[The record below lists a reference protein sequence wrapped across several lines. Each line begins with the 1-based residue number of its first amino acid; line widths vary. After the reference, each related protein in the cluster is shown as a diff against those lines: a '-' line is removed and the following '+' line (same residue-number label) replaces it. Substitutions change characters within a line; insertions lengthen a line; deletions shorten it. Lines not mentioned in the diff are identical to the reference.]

1 MADPIS
7 VTSLVLDVGHILAR
21 LIKYAKTVQIANVEI
36 RRLSEELFA
45 LKGILEHVVAHT
57 PGHLATD
64 EDMRM
69 KQESEFDYELMTK
82 VLHATNEFLQSIIIE
97 LNIPKTGLQRVTQKL
112 KWPFTQERVKDQLAH
127 LERIKSWLVLVLV
140 SDQSLAYRS
149 FQEDISDLIS
159 TLKRDLQIREQERH
173 QTADREL
180 FQWIAPVNPAS
191 SHLRAL
197 DQHQPGTS
205 GWFVDGIL
213 KKFLGNTDGKQ
224 ILFIS
229 GKSGSGKTTLLAQA
243 INSLSSVAS
252 QDSLCVAYFYCTIG
266 NLASQDIRHILG
278 SLVAQLSG
286 RVTSVLEDIRQHYAQ
301 LPEGQAH
308 RPPIQTATL
317 ESGIVKGTSGG
328 RKVIIMLDAIN
339 ESHDMTL
346 LEKSLLRISKS
357 SSNVQVIVTTTET
370 IRSAGDP
377 IVSILNIRSGIQED
391 IRSFIGYRLR
401 SDEIL
406 KRLAPS
412 FQSEIES
419 TILQKADG
427 SFRWVQLSL
436 DDLSAKRSKNAM
448 RQALETLPGTLRET
462 YVSKLEEI
470 AREDWEIARN
480 ALFWLSFAKE
490 PLRLSAL
497 NEIVVLDE
505 TKMALD
511 EDAMIVSPQ
520 ILLRICQGLISQDR
534 NGFVS
539 LEHPSV
545 KEFLTSD
552 WIKSSRVQYFS
563 LDSRMADLKAMH
575 ICLTYL
581 CLNNFKGGCLTY
593 LEKPSRLF
601 KDHPFMLYAANLW
614 PYHGVSCNFGNDHQY
629 MIQKLFSTRSLPGGG
644 NYGVWVQALLRSR
657 DAASQI
663 DPAAIQRTHPLYYA
677 ASFGMVPVVKA
688 IIENDLDLDID
699 APGGRV
705 GATPL
710 WIASVRFNFEVVEI
724 LLQEGADPEISD
736 PGTWLNVLELAEL
749 QSHQGLQAILAR
761 AGNKKRQRRGNY
773 GKA

>member
-7 VTSLVLDVGHILAR
+7 VTSLVLDVGHILAS
-21 LIKYAKTVQIANVEI
+21 LIKYAKTVQVASVEI

-45 LKGILEHVVAHT
+45 LKGILEHVAAHM

-64 EDMRM
+64 EDVGT
-69 KQESEFDYELMTK
+69 KKESEFDYGIMTK
-82 VLHATNEFLQSIIIE
+82 VLHATNEFLQSIITE
-97 LNIPKTGLQRVTQKL
+97 LNITKAGLKRVTQKL
-112 KWPFTQERVKDQLAH
+112 QWPFTQERVKDQLAH

-140 SDQSLAYRS
+140 SDQSLAYKS
-149 FQEDISDLIS
+149 FQEDIGDL
-159 TLKRDLQIREQERH
+159 TTDG
-173 QTADREL
+173 EL
-180 FQWIAPVNPAS
+180 FKWIAPVNAAS

-197 DQHQPGTS
+197 DQHRPGTS

-213 KKFLGNTDGKQ
+213 KKFLWNTDGKQ
-224 ILFIS
+224 VLFIS

-243 INSLSSVAS
+243 INSLSSLAS
-252 QDSLCVAYFYCTIG
+252 QDSTLCVAYFYCTIG
-266 NLASQDIRHILG
+266 NLASQYIRHILG

-286 RVTSVLEDIRQHYAQ
+286 RVPSVLEDIRQHYAQ
-301 LPEGQAH
+301 LPESQAH
-308 RPPIQTATL
+308 RPPIQTAIF

-339 ESHDMTL
+339 ESHDMAL

-357 SSNVQVIVTTTET
+357 SSNIQVIITTAEA
-370 IRSAGDP
+370 ISFASDSS
-377 IVSILNIRSGIQED
+377 VSILNIRSEIQED
-391 IRSFIGYRLR
+391 IYSFIRYRLR

-406 KRLAPS
+406 KNLPPL

-419 TILQKADG
+419 TIFQKADG

-448 RQALETLPGTLRET
+448 RQALESLPGTLRET

-480 ALFWLSFAKE
+480 ALFWLSFVKE

-497 NEIVVLDE
+497 NEIVVIDE
-505 TKMALD
+505 TNMALD
-511 EDAMIVSPQ
+511 EDAMI
-520 ILLRICQGLISQDR
+520 ILLRICRGLIFQDR

-563 LDSRMADLKAMH
+563 LDSRTGDLKAMH

-581 CLNNFKGGCLTY
+581 CLDNFKGGCLTY
-593 LEKPSRLF
+593 LGNPSRLF

-614 PYHGVSCNFGNDHQY
+614 PYHGVSCNFGNDPYY
-629 MIQKLFSTRSLPGGG
+629 MVQKLFSTRSLPGGD
-644 NYGVWVQALLRSR
+644 NYGALLRSS

-710 WIASVRFNFEVVEI
+710 CIASVRFNFEVVEI
-724 LLQEGADPEISD
+724 ILQEGADPEISD
-736 PGTWLNVLELAEL
+736 PGTWLNVFELSEL
-749 QSHQGLQAILAR
+749 QSHQGLQAILTR
-761 AGNKKRQRRGNY
+761 AGNKKRQRRGSYWY